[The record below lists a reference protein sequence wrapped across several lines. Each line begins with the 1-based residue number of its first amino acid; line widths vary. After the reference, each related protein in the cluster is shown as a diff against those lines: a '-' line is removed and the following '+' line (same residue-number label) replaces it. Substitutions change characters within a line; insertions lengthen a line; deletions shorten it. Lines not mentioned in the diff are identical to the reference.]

1 MNGLDI
7 IASRLTALPLLTST
21 PDDFVIMFAPETI
34 PQIALH
40 LITALALFFIL
51 GKLLFNPVRDIL
63 EKRKDEIADEYK
75 RIEEDTEA
83 VATLKSEYE
92 GKLANINKEADQI
105 LAHARKRAIERED
118 EIVKEAKDEADRLM
132 KRAHLEIEREKEMK
146 KDEMRREII
155 EVATVMA
162 SKFVAAS
169 ISEEQ
174 KNTLVKE
181 TITGMGDSTWL
192 N

>member
-1 MNGLDI
+1 MNGFDL
-7 IASRLTALPLLTST
+7 ALLTT
-21 PDDFVIMFAPETI
+21 DPAPYVIMFTEQTI
-34 PQIALH
+34 WQVLGHI
-40 LITALALFFIL
+40 ITVLVLFFVL
-51 GKLLFNPVRDIL
+51 AKLLFKPVRNIL
-63 EKRKDEIADEYK
+63 ENRKEEIASEYQ

-83 VATLKSEYE
+83 VATLKTEYE
-92 GKLANINKEADQI
+92 DKLKNINKEADQI

-118 EIVKEAKDEADRLM
+118 EIVKEAKEEADRLM
-132 KRAHLEIEREKEMK
+132 KRAHLEVEREKEQI

-174 KNTLVKE
+174 KNTLVNE
-181 TITGMGDSTWL
+181 TLTDMGDSTWL

>member
-1 MNGLDI
+1 MISN
-7 IASRLTALPLLTST
+7 S
-21 PDDFVIMFAPETI
+21 
-34 PQIALH
+34 IAL
-40 LITALALFFIL
+40 LASSADGYVIAFTEQTMWQVIGHMLTVLLLFFIL
-51 GKLLFNPVRDIL
+51 AKLLFKPVREIL
-63 EKRKDEIADEYK
+63 EKRRNEIASEYQ

-83 VATLKSEYE
+83 VATLKTEYE
-92 GKLANINKEADQI
+92 DKLKNINKEADQI

-118 EIVKEAKDEADRLM
+118 EIIKEAKEEADRLM
-132 KRAHLEIEREKEMK
+132 KRAHLEIEREKEQM

-169 ISEEQ
+169 ISDEK
-174 KNTLVKE
+174 KNALVNETLSD
-181 TITGMGDSTWL
+181 MGDSTWL

>member
-1 MNGLDI
+1 MNGLSI
-7 IASRLTALPLLTST
+7 LSALPLLASEM
-21 PDDFVIMFAPETI
+21 PADYVIIFEPELV

-40 LITALALFFIL
+40 ILTALALFFIL
-51 GKLLFNPVRDIL
+51 GKLLFKPVRNIL
-63 EKRKDEIADEYK
+63 EKRKDEIAGEYK

-83 VATLKSEYE
+83 VATLKTEYE
-92 GKLANINKEADQI
+92 GKLKNINKEADQI

-118 EIVKEAKDEADRLM
+118 EIIKEAKAEADRLM
-132 KRAHLEIEREKEMK
+132 KRAHLEIEREKEQK

-181 TITGMGDSTWL
+181 TLTGMGDSTWL